1 MTLQQLLV
9 DYYQPLKGISD
20 RTVAIYGF
28 TLKAWSDFLGGRQ
41 PTLDDLEEL
50 GVARFLTHRT
60 RTREAATA
68 AKDRCQIR
76 ALWEF
81 AARRKL
87 VGTWPQLPRIR
98 VPERVPE
105 AWLTEEM
112 SGLLA
117 AAAAEPG
124 RVGDIPAG
132 LWWRAALMLGYET
145 GERSKALRL
154 LRWKHVRGCVVTF
167 KAETRKGKVRDIARE
182 ISVETADLLLSI
194 KGHRGPDDFVLP
206 WPYCETYLYNKL
218 NAILKRAGLPTDR
231 RSKFHRIRR
240 TTASYYEAA
249 GGSAQQLLDHSS
261 PRTTKAYIDPRI
273 VRTPSAPSLIPRVG

>member
-28 TLKAWSDFLGGRQ
+28 TLKAWGDFIGRP
-41 PTLDDLEEL
+41 PTLEDLEEL
-50 GVARFLTHRT
+50 GVARFLSHRT

-81 AARRKL
+81 SARRNM
-87 VGTWPQLPRIR
+87 VRTWPQLPRIR

-112 SGLLA
+112 GRLLA

-124 RVGDIPAG
+124 RIGDVPAS
-132 LWWRAALMLGYET
+132 LWWRAALMLGYES
-145 GERSKALRL
+145 GERAKALRL

-167 KAETRKGKVRDIARE
+167 VAETRKAKVRDIARE

-194 KGHRGPDDFVLP
+194 KGSRGPDDLVLP
-206 WPYCETYLYNKL
+206 WPYSETYLYNKL

-261 PRTTKAYIDPRI
+261 PRTTKGYIDPRI
-273 VRTPSAPSLIPRVG
+273 VRTPSAPSLIPKVG

>member
-20 RTVAIYGF
+20 RTVAIYRF
-28 TLKAWSDFLGGRQ
+28 TLKAWSEFIGRQ
-41 PTLDDLEEL
+41 PTLDDFEEL
-50 GVARFLTHRT
+50 GVARFLAHRT
-60 RTREAATA
+60 RTREIATA

-87 VGTWPQLPRIR
+87 VDTWPQLPRIR

-112 SGLLA
+112 SKLLA
-117 AAAAEPG
+117 SAASEPG
-124 RVGDIPAG
+124 RIGDIPAG
-132 LWWRAALMLGYET
+132 QYWRAALMLGYET
-145 GERSKALRL
+145 GERIRALME
-154 LRWKHVRGCVVTF
+154 LRWQHVRGCVVVF
-167 KAETRKGKVRDIARE
+167 KAETRKGQTRDTLRD

-194 KGHRGPDDFVLP
+194 KGDRGPCDLVLP
-206 WPYCETYLYNKL
+206 WPYTETYIYHKL
-218 NAILKRAGLPTDR
+218 NRILKRAGLPTDR
-231 RSKFHRIRR
+231 RSKFHRIRK
-240 TTASYYEAA
+240 TTASYYQAA

-261 PRTTKAYIDPRI
+261 PKTTRAYLDPRI
-273 VRTPSAPSLIPRVG
+273 VRTPSAPTLIPKVG